1 MKSILF
7 GLVLSVALLYSQ
19 AQEDAKPKEGEIKIY
34 KRLIPADVLRGESI
48 FRPEFVTPKTE
59 KKKSIKSLPQTIDF
73 ILNFSEGNREWFAKS
88 RVVFI
93 RVMYASGLL
102 PIRQIIKQIT
112 LCAWSIF
119 SGKTS
124 RFMGDVCP
132 LSYNNLL
139 AIREGCR

>member
-59 KKKSIKSLPQTIDF
+59 KKKIH
-73 ILNFSEGNREWFAKS
+73 
-88 RVVFI
+88 
-93 RVMYASGLL
+93 
-102 PIRQIIKQIT
+102 
-112 LCAWSIF
+112 
-119 SGKTS
+119 
-124 RFMGDVCP
+124 
-132 LSYNNLL
+132 
-139 AIREGCR
+139 